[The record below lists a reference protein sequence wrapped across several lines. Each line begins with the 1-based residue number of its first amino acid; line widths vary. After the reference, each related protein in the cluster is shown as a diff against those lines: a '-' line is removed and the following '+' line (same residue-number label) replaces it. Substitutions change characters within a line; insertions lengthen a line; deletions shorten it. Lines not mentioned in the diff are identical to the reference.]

1 MMIKGESPRELAA
14 QQANV
19 AAENLQEWLARY
31 AETGKIED
39 LDKVKAKMVA
49 LDKAVKALEVDGYI
63 V

>member
-1 MMIKGESPRELAA
+1 MMIKGDSPRELAA

-19 AAENLQEWLARY
+19 AAENLQEWLERF
-31 AETGKIED
+31 AETGKLED
-39 LDKVKAKMVA
+39 LDKVKAKMAA